1 VTQRKRVTPTRLAPD
16 EAELFRRSVADAT
29 PLVPDN
35 RVRLRE
41 TRRKPHPRPVEH
53 DPHVHDGLSDHIPA
67 NTGRAPG
74 EPLSFA
80 RPGVQKQVIRELR
93 RGRGVDAELDLH
105 GMTVPEARR
114 LLAQFLVEGRD
125 RGLRRVLI
133 VHGKGARSERGEGVL
148 KGSVASW
155 LAQWDDVLAFH
166 EAPPARGGSGAVMVL
181 LRAPR

>member
-1 VTQRKRVTPTRLAPD
+1 MTKSRPRATPHDT
-16 EAELFRRSVADAT
+16 ELFRRAVEDAT
-29 PLVPDN
+29 PLPSDD
-35 RVRLRE
+35 RVQHP
-41 TRRKPHPRPVEH
+41 RRKPKPRRIEH
-53 DPHVHDGLSDHIPA
+53 DPVVYDGLSDHIPTA
-67 NTGRAPG
+67 GRVPG

-105 GMTVPEARR
+105 GLTVPEARR

-133 VHGKGARSERGEGVL
+133 VHGKGARSEGGEGVL

-166 EAPPARGGSGAVMVL
+166 KAPRARGGSGAVVVL
-181 LRAPR
+181 LRSSS